1 MTEPTP
7 QLTIGNELPSLTV
20 DISRADLV
28 RYAGAST
35 DFNPIHWSDRMAHKV
50 GMPSVVAHGMLTMA
64 TALRVVTDWVG
75 DPAKVRSYS
84 CRFTHP
90 VPVPDDDAGTELRV
104 TGVISALTA
113 ETATVTLTVVI
124 TGPDGEDVR
133 VLGQAKAEVDR
144 G

>member
-1 MTEPTP
+1 MTDPTP
-7 QLTIGNELPSLTV
+7 PLSIGTELPALTV
-20 DISRADLV
+20 DLSRADLV

-64 TALRVVTDWVG
+64 TALRIVTDWVG

-84 CRFTHP
+84 CRFTKP
-90 VPVPDDDAGTELRV
+90 VPVPDDDTGTELRV
-104 TGVISALTA
+104 TGAVSALDDD
-113 ETATVTLTVVI
+113 TATVTISAVI
-124 TGPDGEDVR
+124 TGPDGEDVK
-133 VLGQAKAEVDR
+133 VLGQAKAVVDR

>member
-7 QLTIGNELPSLTV
+7 LTIGNELPSLTV
-20 DISRADLV
+20 DLTRADLV

-50 GMPSVVAHGMLTMA
+50 GMPSVIAHGMLTMA

-84 CRFTHP
+84 CRFTKP
-90 VPVPDDDAGTELRV
+90 VPVPDDDAGTELRI
-104 TGVISALTA
+104 TGVVSALTD
-113 ETATVTLTVVI
+113 ETATVTLTAVI
-124 TGPDGEDVR
+124 TGPDGEDVK
-133 VLGQAKAEVDR
+133 VLGQARAEVDR

>member
-1 MTEPTP
+1 MSEPIP
-7 QLTIGNELPSLTV
+7 PLSIGTELPALTV
-20 DISRADLV
+20 DITRETLV

-35 DFNPIHWSDRMAHKV
+35 DFNPIHWSDRMARKL
-50 GMPSVVAHGMLTMA
+50 GMPSVIAHGMLTTA

-84 CRFTHP
+84 CRFTNP
-90 VPVPDDDAGTELRV
+90 VPVPDDDSGTEVRV
-104 TGVISALTA
+104 TGAVSALTD

-124 TGPDGEDVR
+124 TGPDGEDVT

>member
-1 MTEPTP
+1 MTEHTLP
-7 QLTIGNELPSLTV
+7 LTIRNQLPALT
-20 DISRADLV
+20 DDLTRADLV
-28 RYAGAST
+28 QYAGAST

-75 DPAKVRSYS
+75 DPAKVRSYA
-84 CRFTHP
+84 CRFTQP
-90 VPVPDDDAGTELRV
+90 VPVPDDDAGTELRIS
-104 TGVISALTA
+104 GVISALTD

-124 TGPDGEDVR
+124 TGPDGEDVK

>member
-7 QLTIGNELPSLTV
+7 PLTIGNELPALTV
-20 DISRADLV
+20 DITRADLV

-104 TGVISALTA
+104 TGVISALTD
-113 ETATVTLTVVI
+113 ETATVTLTAVV
-124 TGPDGEDVR
+124 TGPEGEDVK